1 MNFEFAEK
9 IFSENKLEYT
19 YELHKKLE
27 IYCDFLIDYNRNV
40 NLTAITEPED
50 IWLKHF
56 ADSILLLKNVNIP
69 DGASLIDI
77 GTGAGFPSV
86 PVKIYRDDIR
96 LTMLDSLNKRVVFLE
111 KLCERL
117 GINAEVIHGR
127 AEEYGRKEA
136 FREKFDIATARAVAA
151 MPVLSEY
158 CMPLV
163 KKGGIFAAMKGPGED
178 AGNAENAVKILGG
191 GGIQVY
197 DYMLGSDERRKIFLV
212 KKISQTPTK
221 YPRNSGQIKNKPL

>member
-1 MNFEFAEK
+1 MNFESAEK

-19 YELHKKLE
+19 HELHEKLE

-40 NLTAITEPED
+40 NLTAIIEPED

-56 ADSILLLKNVNIP
+56 DDSILLLKNVDIS

-86 PVKIYRDDIR
+86 PVKLYRDDIR

-117 GINAEVIHGR
+117 GIKAEVIHGR

-136 FREKFDIATARAVAA
+136 FREQFDVVTARAVAA

-158 CMPLV
+158 CLPFV

-191 GGIQVY
+191 NGIRVY

-212 KKISQTPTK
+212 KKISQTPTR